1 MRVEMWVALMASMM
15 VDQTATSK
23 AGQMAHDAADIL
35 HAQLA
40 QSGALEARI
49 LLQIMARIRS
59 AADDAQQYA
68 ADMAE
73 DQRKA

>member
-1 MRVEMWVALMASMM
+1 MTNAEALL
-15 VDQTATSK
+15 K

-40 QSGALEARI
+40 QSCALEARI
-49 LLQIMARIRS
+49 LLQIMARIRG